1 MFVHLLKTTLRQQRK
16 AHEEAAQLKNTADL
30 NGELRINGQ
39 PVGEELQT
47 LILQVINLLAD
58 NCALEI
64 EGIPENI
71 HWTVAKNMLAT
82 AKLNVNRQD
91 ILGWVKEGELKKVH
105 IPWGG
110 NPHHLFVTRDSVER
124 LMVRLRK
131 ESEDR
136 WHELWDMEHE
146 LGITE

>member
-1 MFVHLLKTTLRQQRK
+1 MNVHRIKTAPEQQRK
-16 AHEEAAQLKNTADL
+16 AHKEATKLKNATGL
-30 NGELRINGQ
+30 TGELRLNNQ
-39 PVGEELQT
+39 PVGEETQT
-47 LILQVINLLAD
+47 LLLQVINLLAD

-64 EGIPENI
+64 DGIPENI
-71 HWTVAKNMLAT
+71 HWVVAKNMLT
-82 AKLNVNRQD
+82 KAKPNVNRQD
-91 ILGWVKEGELKKVH
+91 ILSWVKEGELKKVH
-105 IPWGG
+105 IPWND

-136 WHELWDMEHE
+136 WHDLWDMEHK